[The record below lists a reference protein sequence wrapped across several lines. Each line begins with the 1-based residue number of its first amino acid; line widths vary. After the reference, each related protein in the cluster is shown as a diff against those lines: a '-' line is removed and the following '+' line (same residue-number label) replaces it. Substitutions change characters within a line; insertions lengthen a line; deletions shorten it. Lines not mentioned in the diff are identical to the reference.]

1 MEVLYFFFFFFQAE
15 DGIRDLYVTGVQ
27 TCALPIFG
35 LTSGRAAS
43 VPSFPVSAERKT
55 TMEMTVTEI
64 GAVVVAE
71 LRAAVYL
78 ESTIGQYAKTIKA
91 LSEYA
96 GSGGVYSPEL
106 GAEFALRTISPR
118 TGRFSPQRRL
128 DYRRLTGVFDSYVRT
143 GRVDLSVRGRGGGG
157 PRPACAALA
166 ALDAGWEAD
175 MAGRGLAEIGRAH

>member
-1 MEVLYFFFFFFQAE
+1 
-15 DGIRDLYVTGVQ
+15 
-27 TCALPIFG
+27 
-35 LTSGRAAS
+35 
-43 VPSFPVSAERKT
+43 
-55 TMEMTVTEI
+55 MEMTVTEI

-71 LRAAVYL
+71 LRAAGYL

-128 DYRRLTGVFDSYVRT
+128 DYRRLTGVFDSYVRSPFA
-143 GRVDLSVRGRGGGG
+143 RRRSISRQ
-157 PRPACAALA
+157 A
-166 ALDAGWEAD
+166 
-175 MAGRGLAEIGRAH
+175 

>member
-1 MEVLYFFFFFFQAE
+1 
-15 DGIRDLYVTGVQ
+15 
-27 TCALPIFG
+27 
-35 LTSGRAAS
+35 
-43 VPSFPVSAERKT
+43 
-55 TMEMTVTEI
+55 MEMTVTEI

-71 LRAAVYL
+71 LRAAGYL

-106 GAEFALRTISPR
+106 RAEFALRTISPR

-143 GRVDLSVRGRGGGG
+143 GRGDFSVRGRGGGG

-166 ALDAGWEAD
+166 ALDAGGGAGL
-175 MAGRGLAEIGRAH
+175 AGRGLGGAQRGAYGRGGAGVPGFPGQPGIPGPGGAAGATR